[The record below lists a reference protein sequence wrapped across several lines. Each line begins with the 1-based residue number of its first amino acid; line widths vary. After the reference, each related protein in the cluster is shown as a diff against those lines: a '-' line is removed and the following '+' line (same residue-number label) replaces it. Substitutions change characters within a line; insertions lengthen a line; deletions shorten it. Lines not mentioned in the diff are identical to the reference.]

1 MNSALNTRG
10 AGYMTL
16 AMACFAIEDVFFKS
30 ATQSVDVGPA
40 LLVFGAIGLMLFASM
55 SLKNGEAVFHPACL
69 HRSQLVRSGFELMGR
84 LFWALALAYA
94 PLASTS
100 AILQA
105 TPIVVTIGAIFVFKE
120 VVGWRRWVAML
131 VGFTGV
137 LIILRPG
144 VENFEV
150 ASLFAVLG
158 MLGFA
163 GRDLATRASPPA
175 MSMAQ
180 LGSLGFSVLVIAG
193 IVLMLFEGE
202 LPSAPSGLPLLKL
215 AAASCVGVLA
225 YGALTQ
231 AMRTGDV
238 SFVTPFRYTR
248 LVFALIL
255 AVTLFGE
262 RPDVWV
268 LVGAAVIVAAGLY
281 SFLRDRASRSAP
293 QQQP

>member
-1 MNSALNTRG
+1 
-10 AGYMTL
+10 MTL
-16 AMACFAIEDVFFKS
+16 AMAAFAIEDVFFKS
-30 ATQSVDVGPA
+30 ATQTVEVGPA
-40 LLVFGAIGLMLFASM
+40 LLVFGALGLMLFAAL
-55 SLKNGEAVFHPACL
+55 SLKNGEAVLHPACL
-69 HRSQLVRSGFELMGR
+69 HRSQLIRSSFELVGR

-105 TPIVVTIGAIFVFKE
+105 TPIVVTIGAIYVFKE

-131 VGFTGV
+131 VGFAGV

-144 VENFEV
+144 VESFELT
-150 ASLFAVLG
+150 SLFAVLG

-193 IVLMLFEGE
+193 FVLMAFEGGM
-202 LPSAPSGLPLLKL
+202 PTAPTGLPLLKL
-215 AAASCVGVLA
+215 AAASCVGVFA

-262 RPDVWV
+262 RPDAWV
-268 LVGAAVIVAAGLY
+268 LLGACVIVGAGLY
-281 SFLRDRASRSAP
+281 SFLRGRARK
-293 QQQP
+293 QQP